1 MATRRTVSLAR
12 QKPEFIRYIS
22 RIMKKIDLSPW
33 RIRHGSACQLSDFD
47 TQPEG
52 VLSLSDDELE
62 HQMKKLSARLN
73 KLQVQLHAAKSLA
86 VLLVLQGMDTSGK
99 DGVIRHVFANVSP
112 LGVRA
117 VPFSAPTE
125 TELQHDFLWRIH
137 DKVPALGELVI
148 FNRSHYEDV
157 LVTRV
162 HKLVDK
168 ATCIKRYDHITHF
181 ESLLND
187 SGTTVLKCFLHIS
200 KSEQKKRLQQRMDDP
215 EKHWKLQP
223 SDFTDRKLWPKFIA
237 AYEHTISAT
246 STKNAPW
253 YVVPADSKPHR
264 DLFIA
269 TLLVQTL
276 ESLNLRLPKPN
287 FSLDEVTL
295 I

>member
-1 MATRRTVSLAR
+1 MH
-12 QKPEFIRYIS
+12 

-33 RIRHGSACQLSDFD
+33 RIRHGSACDLHDFS

-52 VLSLSDDELE
+52 ALSLNEDEVR
-62 HQMKKLSARLN
+62 QQTQKLSARLN
-73 KLQVQLHAAKSLA
+73 KLQTKLHAANSHA

-117 VPFSAPTE
+117 VPFSAPAE
-125 TELQHDFLWRIH
+125 AELKHDFLWRIH
-137 DKVPALGELVI
+137 GKVPARGELVI

-162 HKLVDK
+162 HKLIDK
-168 ATCIKRYDHITHF
+168 TTCSKRYEHISHF
-181 ESLLND
+181 ESLLHD
-187 SGTTVLKCFLHIS
+187 GGTTVVKCYLHIS
-200 KSEQKKRLQQRMDDP
+200 KSEQKKRLQQRIDDP

-223 SDFTDRKLWPKFIA
+223 SDFSDRKLWSKFIS
-237 AYEHTISAT
+237 AYEDTISAT

-253 YVVPADSKPHR
+253 YIVPADSKPHR

-276 ESLNLRLPKPN
+276 ESMDLTMPKPN
-287 FSLDEVTL
+287 FSLDDVILT
-295 I
+295 

>member
-1 MATRRTVSLAR
+1 MH
-12 QKPEFIRYIS
+12 

-33 RIRHGSACQLSDFD
+33 RIRHGSACDLHDFS

-52 VLSLSDDELE
+52 ALSLNEDEVR
-62 HQMKKLSARLN
+62 QQTQKLSARLN
-73 KLQVQLHAAKSLA
+73 KLQTKLHAANSHA

-117 VPFSAPTE
+117 VPFSAPAE
-125 TELQHDFLWRIH
+125 AELKHDFLWRIH
-137 DKVPALGELVI
+137 GKVPARGELVI

-162 HKLVDK
+162 HKLIDK
-168 ATCIKRYDHITHF
+168 TTCSKRYEHISHF
-181 ESLLND
+181 ESLLHD
-187 SGTTVLKCFLHIS
+187 GGTTVVKCYLHIS
-200 KSEQKKRLQQRMDDP
+200 KSEQKKRLQQRIDDP
-215 EKHWKLQP
+215 DKHWKLQP
-223 SDFTDRKLWPKFIA
+223 ADFSDRKLWPKFIS
-237 AYEHTISAT
+237 AYEDTISAT

-253 YVVPADSKPHR
+253 YIVPADSKPHR

-276 ESLNLRLPKPN
+276 ELMDLTMPKPN
-287 FSLDEVTL
+287 FSLDDVILT
-295 I
+295 

>member
-1 MATRRTVSLAR
+1 MH
-12 QKPEFIRYIS
+12 

-33 RIRHGSACQLSDFD
+33 RIRHGSACDLHDFS

-52 VLSLSDDELE
+52 ALSLNEDEVR
-62 HQMKKLSARLN
+62 QQTQKLSARLN
-73 KLQVQLHAAKSLA
+73 KLQTKLHAANSHA

-117 VPFSAPTE
+117 VPFSAPAE
-125 TELQHDFLWRIH
+125 AELKHDFLWRIH
-137 DKVPALGELVI
+137 GKVPARGELVI

-162 HKLVDK
+162 HKLIDK
-168 ATCIKRYDHITHF
+168 TTCSKRYEHISHF
-181 ESLLND
+181 ESLLHD
-187 SGTTVLKCFLHIS
+187 GGTTVVKCYLHIS
-200 KSEQKKRLQQRMDDP
+200 KSEQKKRLQQRIDDP
-215 EKHWKLQP
+215 DKHWKLQP
-223 SDFTDRKLWPKFIA
+223 SDFSDRKLWPKFIS
-237 AYEHTISAT
+237 AYEDTISAT

-253 YVVPADSKPHR
+253 YIVPADSKPHR

-276 ESLNLRLPKPN
+276 ELMDLTMPKPN
-287 FSLDEVTL
+287 FSLDDVILT
-295 I
+295 

>member
-1 MATRRTVSLAR
+1 MH
-12 QKPEFIRYIS
+12 

-33 RIRHGSACQLSDFD
+33 RIRHGSACDLHDFS

-52 VLSLSDDELE
+52 ALSLNEDEVR
-62 HQMKKLSARLN
+62 QQTQKLSAHLN
-73 KLQVQLHAAKSLA
+73 KLQTKLHAANSHA

-117 VPFSAPTE
+117 VPFSAPAE
-125 TELQHDFLWRIH
+125 AELKHDFLWRIH
-137 DKVPALGELVI
+137 GKVPARGELVI

-162 HKLVDK
+162 HKLIDK
-168 ATCIKRYDHITHF
+168 TTCSKRYEHISHF
-181 ESLLND
+181 ESLLHD
-187 SGTTVLKCFLHIS
+187 GGTTVVKCYLHIS
-200 KSEQKKRLQQRMDDP
+200 KSEQKKRLQQRIDDP
-215 EKHWKLQP
+215 DKHWKLQP
-223 SDFTDRKLWPKFIA
+223 SDFSDRKLWPKFIS
-237 AYEHTISAT
+237 AYEDTISAT

-253 YVVPADSKPHR
+253 YIVPADSKPHR

-276 ESLNLRLPKPN
+276 ESMDLTMPKPN
-287 FSLDEVTL
+287 FSLDDVILT
-295 I
+295 

>member
-1 MATRRTVSLAR
+1 MH
-12 QKPEFIRYIS
+12 

-33 RIRHGSACQLSDFD
+33 RIRHGSACDLHDFS

-52 VLSLSDDELE
+52 ALSLNEDEVR
-62 HQMKKLSARLN
+62 QQTQKLSARLN
-73 KLQVQLHAAKSLA
+73 KLQTKLHAANSHA

-117 VPFSAPTE
+117 VPFSAPAE
-125 TELQHDFLWRIH
+125 AELKHDFLWRIH
-137 DKVPALGELVI
+137 GKVPARGELVI

-162 HKLVDK
+162 HKLIDK
-168 ATCIKRYDHITHF
+168 TTCSKRYEHISHF
-181 ESLLND
+181 ESLLHD
-187 SGTTVLKCFLHIS
+187 GGTTVVKCYLHIS
-200 KSEQKKRLQQRMDDP
+200 KSEQKKRLQQRIDDP

-223 SDFTDRKLWPKFIA
+223 SDFSDRKLWPKFIS
-237 AYEHTISAT
+237 AYEDTISAT

-253 YVVPADSKPHR
+253 YIVPADSKPHR

-276 ESLNLRLPKPN
+276 ESMDLTMPKPN
-287 FSLDEVTL
+287 FSLDDVILT
-295 I
+295 

>member
-1 MATRRTVSLAR
+1 MH
-12 QKPEFIRYIS
+12 

-33 RIRHGSACQLSDFD
+33 RIRHGSACDLHDFS

-52 VLSLSDDELE
+52 ALSLNEDEVR
-62 HQMKKLSARLN
+62 QQTQKLSARLN
-73 KLQVQLHAAKSLA
+73 KLQTKLHAANSHA

-117 VPFSAPTE
+117 VPFSAPAE
-125 TELQHDFLWRIH
+125 AELKHDFLWRIH
-137 DKVPALGELVI
+137 GKVPARGELVI

-162 HKLVDK
+162 HKLIDK
-168 ATCIKRYDHITHF
+168 TTCSKRYEHISHF
-181 ESLLND
+181 ESLLHD
-187 SGTTVLKCFLHIS
+187 GGTTVVKCYLHIS
-200 KSEQKKRLQQRMDDP
+200 KSEQKKRLQQRIDDP
-215 EKHWKLQP
+215 DKHWKLQP
-223 SDFTDRKLWPKFIA
+223 SDFSDRKLWPKFIS
-237 AYEHTISAT
+237 AYEDTISAT

-253 YVVPADSKPHR
+253 YIVPADSKPHR

-276 ESLNLRLPKPN
+276 ESMDLTMPKPN
-287 FSLDEVTL
+287 FSLDDVILT
-295 I
+295 

>member
-1 MATRRTVSLAR
+1 MH
-12 QKPEFIRYIS
+12 

-33 RIRHGSACQLSDFD
+33 RIRHGSACDLHDFS

-52 VLSLSDDELE
+52 ALSLNEDEVR
-62 HQMKKLSARLN
+62 QQTQKLSARLN
-73 KLQVQLHAAKSLA
+73 KLQTKLHAANSHA

-117 VPFSAPTE
+117 VPFSAPAE
-125 TELQHDFLWRIH
+125 AELKHDFLWRIH
-137 DKVPALGELVI
+137 GKVPARGELVI

-162 HKLVDK
+162 HKLIDK
-168 ATCIKRYDHITHF
+168 ATYSKRYEHISHF
-181 ESLLND
+181 ESLLHD
-187 SGTTVLKCFLHIS
+187 GGTTVVKCYLHIS
-200 KSEQKKRLQQRMDDP
+200 KSEQKKRLQQRIDDP
-215 EKHWKLQP
+215 DKHWKLQP
-223 SDFTDRKLWPKFIA
+223 SDFSDRKLWPKFIS
-237 AYEHTISAT
+237 AYEDTISAT

-253 YVVPADSKPHR
+253 YIVPADSKPHR

-276 ESLNLRLPKPN
+276 ESMDLHMPKPN
-287 FSLDEVTL
+287 FSLDDVTL
-295 I
+295 T

>member
-1 MATRRTVSLAR
+1 MH
-12 QKPEFIRYIS
+12 

-33 RIRHGSACQLSDFD
+33 RIRHGSACDLHDFS

-52 VLSLSDDELE
+52 ALSLNEDEVR
-62 HQMKKLSARLN
+62 QQTQKLSARLN
-73 KLQVQLHAAKSLA
+73 KLQSKLHAANSHA

-117 VPFSAPTE
+117 VPFSAPAE
-125 TELQHDFLWRIH
+125 AELKHDFLWRIH
-137 DKVPALGELVI
+137 SKVPARGELVI

-162 HKLVDK
+162 HKLIDK
-168 ATCIKRYDHITHF
+168 TTCSKRYEHISHF
-181 ESLLND
+181 ESLLHD
-187 SGTTVLKCFLHIS
+187 GGTTVVKCYLHIS
-200 KSEQKKRLQQRMDDP
+200 KSEQKKRLQQRIDDP

-223 SDFTDRKLWPKFIA
+223 SDFSDRKLWPKFIS
-237 AYEHTISAT
+237 AYEDTLSAT

-253 YVVPADSKPHR
+253 YIVPADSKPHR

-276 ESLNLRLPKPN
+276 ELMDLTMPKPN
-287 FSLDEVTL
+287 FSFEDVILR
-295 I
+295 